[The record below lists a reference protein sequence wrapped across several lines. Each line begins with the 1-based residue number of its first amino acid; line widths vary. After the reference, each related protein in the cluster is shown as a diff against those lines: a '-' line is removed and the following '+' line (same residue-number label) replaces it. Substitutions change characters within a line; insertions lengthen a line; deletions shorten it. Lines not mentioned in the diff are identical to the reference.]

1 MKNIV
6 QLGRPLRRSLT
17 SVACLAA
24 VSALALGMSGCTNMS
39 GLGGSSEM
47 TCAAPPGVPCQSVSG
62 AYANATAGN
71 LPSRRL
77 GAAAVPSS
85 PAPQQATASN
95 QARFTP
101 LLASDEDGTTLGAIR
116 SDPTLIRVWI
126 APWEDS
132 DGDLHSDSYV
142 YLQVDSGRWLIEHNR
157 ERVRKQFAPMPTT
170 ATTPSAAPAGAAAAG
185 TAAKPTPQYSPPQ
198 RTSAAQP
205 QGASR

>member
-1 MKNIV
+1 
-6 QLGRPLRRSLT
+6 
-17 SVACLAA
+17 
-24 VSALALGMSGCTNMS
+24 
-39 GLGGSSEM
+39 M

-77 GAAAVPSS
+77 GAATVPDSALPQH
-85 PAPQQATASN
+85 PAASN

-101 LLASDEDGTTLGAIR
+101 LLSSDEDGATLGAIR

-157 ERVRKQFAPMPTT
+157 ERVRKQFAPMP
-170 ATTPSAAPAGAAAAG
+170 AAVSAPGVAPAGAAATG
-185 TAAKPTPQYSPPQ
+185 TALKPTPQLSPPQ
-198 RTSAAQP
+198 RTSAAQS
-205 QGASR
+205 QGATR